1 MNEEPKTCQV
11 ESHLQNVLKMAQ
23 TLQLSAAD
31 RYSHSTTKL
40 VSLGSLTRTGP
51 MTIDVCMNGSG
62 AGAVDT
68 GVREQSTSFTYKT
81 RQKDDD
87 DSREDTVMN
96 GGNEDKSKTET
107 TDVKV
112 TSS

>member
-1 MNEEPKTCQV
+1 MTEEPKTCQV
-11 ESHLQNVLKMAQ
+11 ESHLQYVLKMAQ

-40 VSLGSLTRTGP
+40 VSLGSPTRTGP
-51 MTIDVCMNGSG
+51 ITIDVCMNGSG

-68 GVREQSTSFTYKT
+68 GVREQITSFKYKT
-81 RQKDDD
+81 RQKDDA
-87 DSREDTVMN
+87 DSSEETVMN
-96 GGNEDKSKTET
+96 GGNEDKSKTDT
-107 TDVKV
+107 TEVKV